1 MKQSV
6 SYFSLNILDLRL
18 KSYYPTIDLGYG
30 YATVFICDRMGTF
43 RISGGALNPAIKI
56 LEFKICCLSVI
67 HGLLIQHGL
76 QIYQNIKI
84 ALSRT
89 N

>member
-1 MKQSV
+1 MRQSV
-6 SYFSLNILDLRL
+6 SYFSLNILDLHL
-18 KSYYPTIDLGYG
+18 KCYYPTINLDYG
-30 YATVFICDRMGTF
+30 YAIVFIGDRLGTF
-43 RISGGALNPAIKI
+43 GISGGAINPVIKI

-76 QIYQNIKI
+76 QIYQNTHNNMIQ
-84 ALSRT
+84 